1 MKCRQTGH
9 FAFTPALSPS
19 SSNVGRARSA
29 ASLYIRLRGA
39 PLPTDF
45 GDVTP
50 IDEELF
56 DIALSE

>member
-1 MKCRQTGH
+1 
-9 FAFTPALSPS
+9 
-19 SSNVGRARSA
+19 
-29 ASLYIRLRGA
+29 LYIRLRGA

-56 DIALSE
+56 NIALSEWPLLADIVDLVSG